1 MTTIVSAQIPEQFA
15 NTAQRMVD
23 RAWAVNIEAIVTES
37 LRRYLESHD
46 ETLTEQFLRDDVEW
60 ALSGND

>member
-1 MTTIVSAQIPEQFA
+1 MTTFVSAEIPEQLA
-15 NTAQRMVD
+15 KKAQRMVD
-23 RAWAVNIEAIVTES
+23 RGWAVNIEAIVTES

>member
-1 MTTIVSAQIPEQFA
+1 MTTSVLAEIPEQLA
-15 NTAQRMVD
+15 RKAQRMVD
-23 RAWAVNIEAIVTES
+23 RGWAVNIEAVVAES

-46 ETLTEQFLRDDVEW
+46 APLTDEFLRNDLEW

>member
-1 MTTIVSAQIPEQFA
+1 MTTFVRAEIPEQLA
-15 NTAQRMVD
+15 KKAQRMVD
-23 RAWAVNIEAIVTES
+23 RGWAVNIEAIVTES

>member
-1 MTTIVSAQIPEQFA
+1 MTTFVSAEIPEQLA
-15 NTAQRMVD
+15 KKAQRMVD
-23 RAWAVNIEAIVTES
+23 RGWAVNIEAIVTES

-46 ETLTEQFLRDDVEW
+46 ETLTEQFLREDVEW

>member
-1 MTTIVSAQIPEQFA
+1 MTTFVSAEIPEQLA
-15 NTAQRMVD
+15 KRAQRMVD
-23 RAWAVNIEAIVTES
+23 RGWAVNIEAIVTES

>member
-1 MTTIVSAQIPEQFA
+1 MTTIVSAEIPEQLA
-15 NTAQRMVD
+15 KKAQRMVD
-23 RAWAVNIEAIVTES
+23 RGCAVNIEAIVTES